1 VRAPP
6 GGRHDQLP
14 RPGRDPLAKRQPDPR
29 AGVRRRLHPRRSGR
43 LLRQRDLR
51 GAVDDDLLGLF
62 QVNHLHNVVHLL
74 IGLALV
80 ATSRR
85 LDTAR
90 GANLAIGAT
99 YLVLGVIGWFIQDTG
114 ANVVA
119 LNEADHLL
127 HLASGALLTA
137 VAVGTD
143 RTSRPRV

>member
-1 VRAPP
+1 MADTTTRTRSLNSTVAAVAGAGFAL
-6 GGRHDQLP
+6 GGLVGFFLSENVVSKTD
-14 RPGRDPLAKRQPDPR
+14 
-29 AGVRRRLHPRRSGR
+29 S
-43 LLRQRDLR
+43 
-51 GAVDDDLLGLF
+51 DLLGF

-99 YLVLGVIGWFIQDTG
+99 YLLLGVVGWFIQDT
-114 ANVVA
+114 AVNVVA

-127 HLASGALLTA
+127 HLASGVLLTA
-137 VAVGTD
+137 VAVSTD
-143 RTSRPRV
+143 RSSRPRG

>member
-1 VRAPP
+1 MTSS
-6 GGRHDQLP
+6 HDRGTTRSRSTNQTL
-14 RPGRDPLAKRQPDPR
+14 GLAFGFVYSLVGL
-29 AGVRRRLHPRRSGR
+29 AGFLVSETFAERT
-43 LLRQRDLR
+43 
-51 GAVDDDLLGLF
+51 DDDLLGLF

-90 GANLAIGAT
+90 GANLAIGVT
-99 YLVLGVIGWFIQDTG
+99 YLVLGAIGWFIQDTG
-114 ANVVA
+114 ANLVA

-137 VAVGTD
+137 VAIGTD
-143 RTSRPRV
+143 RSSRPRV

>member
-1 VRAPP
+1 VTSS
-6 GGRHDQLP
+6 HDRGTTRSRSTNQTL
-14 RPGRDPLAKRQPDPR
+14 GLAFGVVYSLVGL
-29 AGVRRRLHPRRSGR
+29 AGFFVSETFAERT
-43 LLRQRDLR
+43 
-51 GAVDDDLLGLF
+51 DDDLLGLF

-90 GANLAIGAT
+90 GANLAIGVT

-114 ANVVA
+114 ANLVA

-137 VAVGTD
+137 IAVGTD
-143 RTSRPRV
+143 RSSRPRV

>member
-1 VRAPP
+1 VTSS
-6 GGRHDQLP
+6 HDRGTTRSRSTNQTL
-14 RPGRDPLAKRQPDPR
+14 GLAFGVVYSLVGL
-29 AGVRRRLHPRRSGR
+29 AGFFVSETFAERT
-43 LLRQRDLR
+43 
-51 GAVDDDLLGLF
+51 DDDLLGLF

-90 GANLAIGAT
+90 GANLAIGVT

-114 ANVVA
+114 ANLVA

-143 RTSRPRV
+143 RSSRPRV

>member
-1 VRAPP
+1 MTSS
-6 GGRHDQLP
+6 HDRGTTRSRSTNQTL
-14 RPGRDPLAKRQPDPR
+14 GLAFGVVYSLVGL
-29 AGVRRRLHPRRSGR
+29 AGFFVSETFAERT
-43 LLRQRDLR
+43 
-51 GAVDDDLLGLF
+51 DDDLLGLF

-90 GANLAIGAT
+90 GANLAIGVT

-114 ANVVA
+114 ANLVA

-143 RTSRPRV
+143 RSSRPRV